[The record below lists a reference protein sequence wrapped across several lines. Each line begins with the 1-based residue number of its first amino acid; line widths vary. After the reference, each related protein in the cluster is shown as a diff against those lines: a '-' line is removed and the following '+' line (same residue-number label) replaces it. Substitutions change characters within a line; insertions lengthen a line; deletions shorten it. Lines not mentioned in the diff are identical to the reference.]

1 VAAECFLDASWKETR
16 VRGVQGP
23 KDMTFD
29 EAAGI
34 LSDGLSRAVRHVTVT
49 PEQARE
55 AFLGMG
61 ASPDVAAKYVEM
73 YQSFDRGT
81 LKVAEPRTPETTTPT
96 NLAEFA
102 RQVIK
107 PLVS

>member
-1 VAAECFLDASWKETR
+1 MGRHHRARHQLQVTGPRRRAVASTA
-16 VRGVQGP
+16 VRLEDLG
-23 KDMTFD
+23 D
-29 EAAGI
+29 
-34 LSDGLSRAVRHVTVT
+34 DGLGRAVRHVTVT

-61 ASPDVAAKYVEM
+61 ATPDVAAKYVEM
-73 YQSFDRGT
+73 YQAFDNGT

-96 NLAEFA
+96 TLAEFA